1 MTKKKAVKA
10 ITWITLGVIAALAFV
25 LLYSLFNS
33 GLLQT
38 SLQNS
43 PPAKQEPSATG
54 EEATDPLSSPPL
66 SMKEKPAYKTDDN
79 SKATEDSDGVLKE
92 MLPEKVNK
100 VRQKAYRAAKAGD
113 LEKAVKLILEALRM
127 EPGSRLLQRETSH
140 LFAMRGFKN
149 MKRNDYDRALGFF
162 QESLYYWEEN
172 PEAVRGMG
180 ATYYRTNEKE
190 RAEKWLKKF
199 IDMGGDRPGV
209 YNLLGRIYYERNR
222 LEEALYHFRVS
233 LSLAPEQPQIS
244 ELADKVRR
252 EINVEAGFTSEES
265 RNFRLKYEGTVS
277 PEVTSLVLRIC
288 EEAYLDIGSTF
299 KFYPENPVTIIL
311 YTDKQFSEVTQSPA
325 WAEAI
330 FDGKI
335 RLPVQGLTDR
345 SRVLERL
352 IYHEFTHA
360 LVHEAGGKRAPIW
373 MHEGMAQSMEGVDR
387 EISAV
392 AKKVVEA
399 GGPFPL
405 STLEGGF
412 LDMPS
417 RKAKAAYLES
427 WLAMRYMDMYYGPFV
442 MSEMIDALQHG
453 GEIEDAV
460 QRVTSRDYKEF
471 DQSFL
476 EWVREEAG
484 AL

>member
-1 MTKKKAVKA
+1 MTKKKAANA
-10 ITWITLGVIAALAFV
+10 ITWTILGAIAALALVF
-25 LLYSLFNS
+25 LYTRFNS
-33 GLLQT
+33 GLLGT
-38 SLQNS
+38 SSQNT
-43 PPAKQEPSATG
+43 PAAKQEPSATG
-54 EEATDPLSSPPL
+54 KAAPDPLSSPPL
-66 SMKEKPAYKTDDN
+66 SMKEDAGKNDN
-79 SKATEDSDGVLKE
+79 SLKATEDADGVLKE

-100 VRQKAYRAAKAGD
+100 VRQKAYRTAKAGD
-113 LEKAVKLILEALRM
+113 MEKAVKLILEALRM
-127 EPGSRLLQRETSH
+127 EPGSRLLQRESSH
-140 LFAMRGFKN
+140 LFAMRGFKSLH
-149 MKRNDYDRALGFF
+149 RNDYDRALGFF
-162 QESLYYWEEN
+162 RESLYYWEEN

-180 ATYYRTNEKE
+180 VIYYRRNEKE

-233 LSLAPEQPQIS
+233 LSLDPEQPQIS

-252 EINVEAGFTSEES
+252 EIKVEAGFTSEES

-335 RLPVQGLTDR
+335 RLPVQGLSDR

-360 LVHEAGGKRAPIW
+360 LVHEAGGNRAPIW

-392 AKKVVEA
+392 AKKVVKA

-405 STLEGGF
+405 SALEGGF

-417 RKAKAAYLES
+417 PKAKAAYLES
-427 WLAMRYMDMYYGPFV
+427 WLAIRYMDIYYGPFV
-442 MSEMIDALQHG
+442 MSEMIDALRHG
-453 GEIEDAV
+453 GGIEDAV
-460 QRVTSRDYKEF
+460 ERVTSRDYKEF
-471 DQSFL
+471 DQSFV